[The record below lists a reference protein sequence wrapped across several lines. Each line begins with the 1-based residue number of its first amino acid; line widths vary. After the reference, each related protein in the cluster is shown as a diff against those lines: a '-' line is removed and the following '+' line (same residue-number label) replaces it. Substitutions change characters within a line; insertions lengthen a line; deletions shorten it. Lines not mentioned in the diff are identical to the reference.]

1 MLHLRLR
8 YLGIGESF
16 TSILPPPPCHLEC
29 DGSLRLLLPQFEPAL
44 ALLAPSAK
52 PSIYNQTRDHSNP
65 LTHPLKQF
73 AARLLLVFLASL
85 APLAAYAQ
93 QPIPRTTIFLDPAHG
108 GSDSGARLSDSL
120 PEKSLTLA
128 FATRLRAVLSTSGF
142 SVIATRDTDPTVPF
156 TTDQRAEIAN
166 HAHPSACLILHATSS
181 GNGVHIITSALA
193 SPNDFDE
200 PHATIPW
207 NTAQAAS
214 IPQSLSLANEI
225 GLALERAKLP
235 VILSRAS
242 LRPLDNLTCPAIAI
256 EIAPFAPADSDPTP
270 ITDATYQQNIA
281 KAIAT
286 ALTSWRSHQIAA
298 AGAAK

>member
-166 HAHPSACLILHATSS
+166 HSHPTACIVLHATAS
-181 GNGVHIITSALA
+181 GNGIHIVTSDVR
-193 SPNDFDE
+193 PPDYDTDTR
-200 PHATIPW
+200 HAIPW
-207 NTAQAAS
+207 DTAQSAS
-214 IPQSLSLANEI
+214 IPQSLALANAL
-225 GLALERAKLP
+225 GLALLHSRLP
-235 VILSRAS
+235 VLLTRAS
-242 LRPLDNLTCPAIAI
+242 LRPLDNLTCPAVAI
-256 EIAPFAPADSDPTP
+256 EIAPFTPADGEATP
-270 ITDATYQQNIA
+270 VTDANYQQQIA
-281 KAIAT
+281 EAIAT
-286 ALTSWRSHQIAA
+286 GLASWRRNQL
-298 AGAAK
+298 GAAR